1 MSSKMVDDRM
11 QQQQLQ
17 QLLMMLPRG
26 EQNEGDENEEQ
37 VEQKVEL
44 PSLDENEK
52 QYREQTALFTRIQ
65 KDEEALKELEGK
77 HVVILFGTTGTGKS
91 TLANA
96 MVNGVGNIELKD
108 GLYNAVKPVP
118 HNGEVCFK
126 IGHTVKS

>member
-1 MSSKMVDDRM
+1 M
-11 QQQQLQ
+11 
-17 QLLMMLPRG
+17 
-26 EQNEGDENEEQ
+26 
-37 VEQKVEL
+37 EL

-52 QYREQTALFTRIQ
+52 QYRELTALFTRIQ
-65 KDEEALKELEGK
+65 KDEESLKELEGK

-108 GLYNAVKPVP
+108 GLYNAVKPVL
-118 HNGEVCFK
+118 HNGEVIFK